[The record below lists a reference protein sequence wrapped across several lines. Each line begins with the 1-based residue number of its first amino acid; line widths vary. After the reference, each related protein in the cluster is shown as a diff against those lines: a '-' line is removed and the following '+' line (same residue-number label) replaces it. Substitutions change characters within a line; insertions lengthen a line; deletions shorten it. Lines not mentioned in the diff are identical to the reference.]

1 MYTKEDFCQ
10 SKKKIKEGIVK
21 INNLMMTLL
30 VVKEEMFISTISSKG
45 DSCNTES
52 REHGFEVGTL

>member
-1 MYTKEDFCQ
+1 
-10 SKKKIKEGIVK
+10 VK